1 MKTKLISFVRYFFVL
16 LFVYAATSKLL
27 AFDTFSVQLTQSP
40 IVSTYG
46 HRIAYLIL
54 LIEFT
59 VALLLVN
66 KRTRR
71 IGLYLSYGL
80 MVAFTFYIYLSI
92 NYSDFIPCSC
102 GGILEKMDWNTHL
115 WFNIGVSILALIALY
130 LVEANPLRFSIYSVV
145 LTIASG
151 TLLVGLFYSS
161 EYSVKKENPFI
172 RRFFPHAIFEG
183 QTLDLK
189 VNSYYFAGSEK
200 ENVYLGNYAAPL
212 HFIAVDSAKQTHAF
226 TIQLDSVKRKYTQLS
241 FKIRYPYF
249 FLGDGSLALVFKGRL
264 DTRDSIKLT
273 QIWSEKTAFFSDFIP
288 LDSNRMAFKAILQ
301 KDYQPVLGL
310 WSKNKKPEL
319 QLATTLL
326 EPKANGLFD
335 SDGIMRFSAEYQS
348 LIYIYYYRNQFFQT
362 DKNLALIQRQQTIDT
377 TRLVDI
383 TTKRLASGEHKM
395 TKPVL
400 PLNAKASIHRNLL
413 FIISNS
419 IGKNESLILWKS
431 KQIIDVY
438 DWKEDTYVGSFY
450 VDHLGED
457 KLTDFWVTDSYFYG
471 LFEQKL
477 VRYKMAKSLTSKF
490 L

>member
-1 MKTKLISFVRYFFVL
+1 MKTKLLTFVRYFFVL
-16 LFVYAATSKLL
+16 LFVYAAASKLL
-27 AFDTFSVQLTQSP
+27 AFDTFTVQLTQSP
-40 IVSTYG
+40 VVSTFG
-46 HRIAYLIL
+46 NLIAYLIL

-66 KRTRR
+66 KRTSR

-80 MVAFTFYIYLSI
+80 MVAFTVYIYLSI

-115 WFNIGVSILALIALY
+115 WFNIGVSILALVALY
-130 LVEANPLRFSIYSVV
+130 LSEENTLRFSMYTGILTVV
-145 LTIASG
+145 SG
-151 TLLVGLFYSS
+151 ILLVGLFYTS
-161 EYSVKKENPFI
+161 EYTVKKENPFI

-212 HFIAVDSAKQTHAF
+212 HFIAVDAAKQIHVF
-226 TIQLDSVKRKYTQLS
+226 TIQLDSVKRKYAQLS
-241 FKIRYPYF
+241 FKICYPYF
-249 FLGDGSLALVFKGRL
+249 FLGDGSLGLVFRGRL
-264 DTRDSIKLT
+264 DTADSIKST
-273 QIWSEKTAFFSDFIP
+273 QIWSEKATFFADFIP

-310 WSKNKKPEL
+310 WTKNKVPEV
-319 QLATTLL
+319 QLSTTLL

-335 SDGIMRFSAEYQS
+335 TDGILRFSAEYQS
-348 LIYIYYYRNQFFQT
+348 LLYIYYYHNQFFQT
-362 DKNLALIQRQQTIDT
+362 DKNLTLIQRQQTIDT

-400 PLNAKASIHRNLL
+400 PLNAKASIHRKLL
-413 FIISNS
+413 FIVSNS
-419 IGKNESLILWKS
+419 IGKNESPILWKQ

-457 KLTDFWVTDSYFYG
+457 KLTDFWVTESYFYG

-490 L
+490 Q